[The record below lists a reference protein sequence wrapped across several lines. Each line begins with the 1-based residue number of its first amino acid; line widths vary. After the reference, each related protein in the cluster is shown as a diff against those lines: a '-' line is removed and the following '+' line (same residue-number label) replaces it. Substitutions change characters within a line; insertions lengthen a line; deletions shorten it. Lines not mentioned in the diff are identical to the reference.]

1 MLILIGKSGS
11 GKDTIAKELQGRGW
25 NRIVTDTTRK
35 PRSYENDGIDYN
47 FISEEKFSERSSINY
62 YIEMQ
67 EYIMAD
73 GNHVKYG
80 TPNCTCGEKD
90 FVIMSPRSFREIR
103 NKVQSFAIYLYA
115 NDSTIKDRLFKR
127 GDNKDEVLRRMTKD
141 SEDFKGIENEVDKI
155 VYNNVGYDIKEI
167 ADKIEKIVTEKNE
180 MVNRN
185 GSV

>member
-1 MLILIGKSGS
+1 MLIFIGKSGS
-11 GKDTIAKELQGRGW
+11 GKDTIAKELQSRGW

-73 GNHVKYG
+73 GNHVRYG

-103 NKVQSFAIYLYA
+103 NGVQAFAIYLYA
-115 NDSTIKDRLFKR
+115 NDSTIKERLGKR
-127 GDNKDEVLRRMTKD
+127 GDNHEEVKRRMD
-141 SEDFKGIENEVDKI
+141 SDREDFSGIENEVDKI

-167 ADKIEKIVTEKNE
+167 ADKIEKIVKDNDREITK
-180 MVNRN
+180 
-185 GSV
+185 

>member
-11 GKDTIAKELQGRGW
+11 GKDTIAKELQVRGW

-47 FISEEKFSERSSINY
+47 FISEDKFSERSSINY

-73 GNHVKYG
+73 GNQVRYG
-80 TPNCTCGEKD
+80 TPNCTCGKND
-90 FVIMSPRSFREIR
+90 FVILSPRSFREIR
-103 NKVQSFAIYLYA
+103 DKVESFAIYLYA
-115 NDSTIKDRLFKR
+115 NDSTIKERLGKR
-127 GDNKDEVLRRMTKD
+127 GDNHEEVKRRMD
-141 SEDFKGIENEVDKI
+141 ADREDFSGIENEVDKI

-167 ADKIEKIVTEKNE
+167 ADKIEKIVKE
-180 MVNRN
+180 
-185 GSV
+185 